1 MRRSPFSQF
10 LTGLRK
16 AAWGIALCVIPTFP
30 LIVSAGAAEETP
42 PPRPLVVAYVPNWV
56 DLKVFAETI
65 EYDKLTHINVAFENP
80 VNDAGDL
87 SFSHRNEPLI
97 AKARAAGVKVLIS
110 IGGGAASDN
119 KVLKARY
126 FDLLTA
132 PRRAGFAA
140 KLADYVAAHQ
150 FDGLDV
156 DIEGPSINEDYGAFI
171 EELAKTLK
179 PRGKLLTSALSKG
192 YGGGKVPDAAL
203 GLFDFVNIMA
213 YDGAGYWNPDAPG
226 QHSSL
231 EFAKENTEYW
241 LKRGLAREKAVL
253 GVPFYGYGF
262 GAAFKK
268 GDYPYNKLLAAYP
281 GAEQKDRSG
290 DTIWYNG
297 IPTIEAKAKYV
308 RGERLAGVMIWSLD
322 YDVKGDKSL
331 LGAIDR
337 TLRPAAAGNGSG
349 KAAPAKTP

>member
-1 MRRSPFSQF
+1 M
-10 LTGLRK
+10 
-16 AAWGIALCVIPTFP
+16 
-30 LIVSAGAAEETP
+30 
-42 PPRPLVVAYVPNWV
+42 VVAYVPNWV

-87 SFSHRNEPLI
+87 SFSQRNEPLI

-119 KVLKARY
+119 KALKARY

-132 PRRAGFAA
+132 PKRAGFAA
-140 KLADYVAAHQ
+140 RLADYVAAHQ

-156 DIEGPSINEDYGAFI
+156 DIEGPSINEDYGALI
-171 EELAKTLK
+171 EELAKALK

-192 YGGGKVPDAAL
+192 YGGGKVPASAL

-213 YDGAGYWNPDAPG
+213 YDGAGYWSPEAPG

-231 EFAKENTEYW
+231 EFAKANTEYW
-241 LKRGLAREKAVL
+241 LKRGLVREKAVL

-268 GDYPYNKLLAAYP
+268 RDYPYNQIVKDFP
-281 GAEQKDRSG
+281 GAEKADQTGS
-290 DTIWYNG
+290 TIWYNG
-297 IPTIEAKAKYV
+297 IPTIEAKARYV
-308 RGERLAGVMIWSLD
+308 REEKLAGVMIWSLD
-322 YDVKGDKSL
+322 YDVKGEKSL
-331 LGAIDR
+331 LDAIHR
-337 TLRPAAAGNGSG
+337 TLSPTGAPAAAVPAQGADDRENG